1 MKKKNLL
8 FSFLIVTG
16 MSAFAQ
22 TSTSVAQIPA
32 NVRTTFQGLYP
43 NATNVTWEQEEGFF
57 IPVFTDNG
65 AVTKVLID
73 AKGKRVQSSVKTAT
87 TQLPAAAA
95 TYISSNYPGKTISD
109 VQKLS
114 MFNYSTRF
122 EAVVGGTDLVFDET
136 GNFITLG
143 RGPLKQ

>member
-22 TSTSVAQIPA
+22 QSTSVAQIPA

-65 AVTKVLID
+65 AATKVLID
-73 AKGKRVQSSVKTAT
+73 AKGKRVQSSIKSTSAA
-87 TQLPAAAA
+87 LPATALS
-95 TYISSNYPGKTISD
+95 YISANYPGKTISD

-114 MFNYSTRF
+114 MFNYSTRY
-122 EAVVGGTDLVFDET
+122 EAVVGNTDLIFDEHGT
-136 GNFITLG
+136 FITLG
-143 RGPLKQ
+143 HGPLKQ